1 MRWHAAA
8 PYAVPQSGPGLSS
21 GATKD
26 RHRNADFRPPYA
38 ASILGSMNTQACRWM
53 VPGLLLLAGCGTD
66 SSAPEDTS
74 TSSAPETAAAVS
86 PEEARALAAS
96 TPTVSEV
103 SINEL
108 SAHSPLTVN
117 EDATLAAV
125 LAALSSE
132 KKLGVLK
139 TCAIPFGQRG
149 AAVDGG
155 VADALVAAVVDDL
168 CYELASVGAAGW
180 KSGSSTKEL
189 YAQMPA
195 LVQAK
200 DWSKTPLG
208 AMDTWPPALRLSL
221 DIVLSSGFPMALRWG
236 PDFVLI
242 YNDGYKPILGVK
254 HPWALGL
261 PAREVWAEVWDQ
273 IEPTHL
279 AVLSGRQG
287 AAFAEDLPLRL
298 KRYGDEWDD
307 GYFTFSYSPIPDPTA
322 PSGVGGV
329 LITAVETT
337 EAVKSKAR
345 ASEERD
351 RLWTLSEDMLARADY
366 SGNMSAVNPAWTKVL
381 GWSEHNLLTNPYA
394 DIINPEDVG
403 ATVAALQVMGATG
416 QPTRFENRI
425 LSKDGVWK
433 PIGWTVSPEP
443 DGVNFIA
450 VGRDLADYKAREAE
464 LLRTQEALR
473 QSQKMEAIGQLTG
486 GIAHDFNNMLAI
498 VIGGIDL
505 ATRRLKR
512 GEAGAEQ
519 MLEGA
524 REGATRAAT
533 LTQRLLAFSRQSP
546 LSPERLNIN
555 DIVAGMS
562 DLLRRTLG
570 EPVAFEAVLAGGLWR
585 CSVDR
590 AGLES
595 AIINLALNARDA
607 MPSGGKLTVETCNMF
622 LDERYANR
630 ELGVAPGQYV
640 MVAVTDVGV
649 GMTHDVI
656 EKAFDP
662 FFTTKPVGK
671 GTGLGLWL
679 RQAVGRACTHLFRGW
694 AWNDGKNL
702 PAPAL
707 RIDRGRGCR
716 NTGAIAQP
724 DHGRGNRARG
734 GG

>member
-1 MRWHAAA
+1 
-8 PYAVPQSGPGLSS
+8 
-21 GATKD
+21 
-26 RHRNADFRPPYA
+26 
-38 ASILGSMNTQACRWM
+38 
-53 VPGLLLLAGCGTD
+53 
-66 SSAPEDTS
+66 
-74 TSSAPETAAAVS
+74 
-86 PEEARALAAS
+86 
-96 TPTVSEV
+96 
-103 SINEL
+103 
-108 SAHSPLTVN
+108 
-117 EDATLAAV
+117 
-125 LAALSSE
+125 
-132 KKLGVLK
+132 
-139 TCAIPFGQRG
+139 
-149 AAVDGG
+149 
-155 VADALVAAVVDDL
+155 
-168 CYELASVGAAGW
+168 
-180 KSGSSTKEL
+180 
-189 YAQMPA
+189 MPA

-671 GTGLGLWL
+671 GTGLGLSMVYGFAKQSGGHVRIYSEAGRGTTVKIYLPRHFGSTEEEVVVTQAQSLNPTMGGETVLVVEDEEGVRRMSCEALKDLGYRVYEASSGEEALKVYDAVGTVDVVFTDIVMSGMTGREMADLL
-679 RQAVGRACTHLFRGW
+679 RQKTPGLKVLYTTGYTRNAVVHNGVL
-694 AWNDGKNL
+694 
-702 PAPAL
+702 
-707 RIDRGRGCR
+707 
-716 NTGAIAQP
+716 
-724 DHGRGNRARG
+724 DHGVALLTKPFTIEDLALKLRAVLESA
-734 GG
+734 

>member
-1 MRWHAAA
+1 MEGEQ
-8 PYAVPQSGPGLSS
+8 P
-21 GATKD
+21 
-26 RHRNADFRPPYA
+26 NRPVFP
-38 ASILGSMNTQACRWM
+38 
-53 VPGLLLLAGCGTD
+53 
-66 SSAPEDTS
+66 
-74 TSSAPETAAAVS
+74 
-86 PEEARALAAS
+86 AR
-96 TPTVSEV
+96 
-103 SINEL
+103 
-108 SAHSPLTVN
+108 
-117 EDATLAAV
+117 D
-125 LAALSSE
+125 
-132 KKLGVLK
+132 GV
-139 TCAIPFGQRG
+139 
-149 AAVDGG
+149 
-155 VADALVAAVVDDL
+155 
-168 CYELASVGAAGW
+168 E
-180 KSGSSTKEL
+180 
-189 YAQMPA
+189 MPA

-236 PDFVLI
+236 PEFVLI

-254 HPWALGL
+254 HPSALGL
-261 PAREVWAEVWDQ
+261 PSREVWAEVWDQ

-322 PSGVGGV
+322 PSGVGGI

-381 GWSEHNLLTNPYA
+381 GWSEHDLLTNPYA

-649 GMTHDVI
+649 GMTQDVI

-671 GTGLGLWL
+671 GTGLGLSMVYGFAKQSGGHVRIYSEAGRGTTVKIYLPRHFGSTEEEVVVTQAQSLNPTMGGETVLVVEDEEGVRRMSCEALKDLGYRVYEASSGEEALKVYDAVGTVDVVFTDIVMSGMTGREMADLL
-679 RQAVGRACTHLFRGW
+679 RQKTPGLKVLYTTGYTRNAVVHNGVL
-694 AWNDGKNL
+694 
-702 PAPAL
+702 
-707 RIDRGRGCR
+707 
-716 NTGAIAQP
+716 
-724 DHGRGNRARG
+724 DHGVALLTKPFTIEDLALKLRAVLESA
-734 GG
+734 

>member
-1 MRWHAAA
+1 M
-8 PYAVPQSGPGLSS
+8 G
-21 GATKD
+21 
-26 RHRNADFRPPYA
+26 
-38 ASILGSMNTQACRWM
+38 
-53 VPGLLLLAGCGTD
+53 
-66 SSAPEDTS
+66 
-74 TSSAPETAAAVS
+74 
-86 PEEARALAAS
+86 
-96 TPTVSEV
+96 
-103 SINEL
+103 
-108 SAHSPLTVN
+108 
-117 EDATLAAV
+117 
-125 LAALSSE
+125 
-132 KKLGVLK
+132 
-139 TCAIPFGQRG
+139 
-149 AAVDGG
+149 
-155 VADALVAAVVDDL
+155 
-168 CYELASVGAAGW
+168 
-180 KSGSSTKEL
+180 
-189 YAQMPA
+189 
-195 LVQAK
+195 
-200 DWSKTPLG
+200 
-208 AMDTWPPALRLSL
+208 
-221 DIVLSSGFPMALRWG
+221 IVLSSGFPMALRWG

-671 GTGLGLWL
+671 GTGLGLSMVYGFAKQSGGHVRIYSEAGRGTTVKIYLPRHFGSTEEEVVVTQAQSLNPTMGGETVLVVEDEEGVRRMSCEALKDLGYRVYEASSGEEALKVYDAVGTVDVVFTDIVMSGMTGREMADLL
-679 RQAVGRACTHLFRGW
+679 RQKTPGLKVLYTTGYTRNAVVHNGVL
-694 AWNDGKNL
+694 
-702 PAPAL
+702 
-707 RIDRGRGCR
+707 
-716 NTGAIAQP
+716 
-724 DHGRGNRARG
+724 DHGVALLTKPFTIEDLALKLRAVLESA
-734 GG
+734 

>member
-1 MRWHAAA
+1 MEGEQ
-8 PYAVPQSGPGLSS
+8 P
-21 GATKD
+21 
-26 RHRNADFRPPYA
+26 NRPVFP
-38 ASILGSMNTQACRWM
+38 
-53 VPGLLLLAGCGTD
+53 
-66 SSAPEDTS
+66 
-74 TSSAPETAAAVS
+74 
-86 PEEARALAAS
+86 AR
-96 TPTVSEV
+96 
-103 SINEL
+103 
-108 SAHSPLTVN
+108 
-117 EDATLAAV
+117 
-125 LAALSSE
+125 
-132 KKLGVLK
+132 
-139 TCAIPFGQRG
+139 
-149 AAVDGG
+149 GG
-155 VADALVAAVVDDL
+155 V
-168 CYELASVGAAGW
+168 E
-180 KSGSSTKEL
+180 
-189 YAQMPA
+189 MPA

-671 GTGLGLWL
+671 GTGLGLSMVYGFAKQSGGHVRIYSEAGRGTTVKIYLPRHFGSTEEEVVVTQAQSLNPTMGGETVLVVEDEEGVRRMSCEALKDLGYRVYEASSGEEALKVYDAVGTVDVVFTDIVMSGMTGREMADLL
-679 RQAVGRACTHLFRGW
+679 RQKTPGLKVLYTTGYTRNAVVHNGVL
-694 AWNDGKNL
+694 
-702 PAPAL
+702 
-707 RIDRGRGCR
+707 
-716 NTGAIAQP
+716 
-724 DHGRGNRARG
+724 DHGVALLTKPFTIEDLALKLRAVLESA
-734 GG
+734 

>member
-1 MRWHAAA
+1 MEGEQ
-8 PYAVPQSGPGLSS
+8 P
-21 GATKD
+21 
-26 RHRNADFRPPYA
+26 NRPVFP
-38 ASILGSMNTQACRWM
+38 
-53 VPGLLLLAGCGTD
+53 
-66 SSAPEDTS
+66 
-74 TSSAPETAAAVS
+74 
-86 PEEARALAAS
+86 AR
-96 TPTVSEV
+96 
-103 SINEL
+103 
-108 SAHSPLTVN
+108 
-117 EDATLAAV
+117 
-125 LAALSSE
+125 
-132 KKLGVLK
+132 
-139 TCAIPFGQRG
+139 
-149 AAVDGG
+149 GG
-155 VADALVAAVVDDL
+155 V
-168 CYELASVGAAGW
+168 E
-180 KSGSSTKEL
+180 
-189 YAQMPA
+189 MPA

-322 PSGVGGV
+322 PSGVGGI

-671 GTGLGLWL
+671 GTGLGLSMVYGFAKQSGGHVRIYSEAGRGTTVKIYLLRHFGSTEEEVVVTQAQSLNPTMGGETVLVVEDEEGVRRMSCEALKDLGYRVYEASSGEEALKVYDAVGTVDVVFTDIVMSGMTGREMADLL
-679 RQAVGRACTHLFRGW
+679 RQKTPGLKVLYTTGYTRNAVVHNGVL
-694 AWNDGKNL
+694 
-702 PAPAL
+702 
-707 RIDRGRGCR
+707 
-716 NTGAIAQP
+716 
-724 DHGRGNRARG
+724 DHGVALLTKPFTIEDLALKLRAVLESA
-734 GG
+734 

>member
-1 MRWHAAA
+1 MEGEQ
-8 PYAVPQSGPGLSS
+8 P
-21 GATKD
+21 
-26 RHRNADFRPPYA
+26 NRPVFP
-38 ASILGSMNTQACRWM
+38 
-53 VPGLLLLAGCGTD
+53 
-66 SSAPEDTS
+66 
-74 TSSAPETAAAVS
+74 
-86 PEEARALAAS
+86 AR
-96 TPTVSEV
+96 
-103 SINEL
+103 
-108 SAHSPLTVN
+108 
-117 EDATLAAV
+117 D
-125 LAALSSE
+125 
-132 KKLGVLK
+132 GV
-139 TCAIPFGQRG
+139 
-149 AAVDGG
+149 
-155 VADALVAAVVDDL
+155 
-168 CYELASVGAAGW
+168 E
-180 KSGSSTKEL
+180 
-189 YAQMPA
+189 MPA

-236 PDFVLI
+236 PEFVLI

-322 PSGVGGV
+322 PSGVGGI

-381 GWSEHNLLTNPYA
+381 GWSEHDLLTNPYA

-649 GMTHDVI
+649 GMTQDVI

-671 GTGLGLWL
+671 GTGLGLSMVYGFAKQSGGHVRIYSEAGRGTTVKIYLPRHFGSTEEEVVVTQAQSLNPTMGGETVLVVEDEEGVRRMSCEALKDLGYRVYEASSGEEALKVYDAVGTVDVVFTDIVMSGMTGREMADLL
-679 RQAVGRACTHLFRGW
+679 RQKTPGLKVLYTTGYTRNAVVHNGVL
-694 AWNDGKNL
+694 
-702 PAPAL
+702 
-707 RIDRGRGCR
+707 
-716 NTGAIAQP
+716 
-724 DHGRGNRARG
+724 DHGVALLTKPFTIEDLALKLRAVLESA
-734 GG
+734 

>member
-1 MRWHAAA
+1 
-8 PYAVPQSGPGLSS
+8 
-21 GATKD
+21 
-26 RHRNADFRPPYA
+26 
-38 ASILGSMNTQACRWM
+38 
-53 VPGLLLLAGCGTD
+53 
-66 SSAPEDTS
+66 
-74 TSSAPETAAAVS
+74 
-86 PEEARALAAS
+86 
-96 TPTVSEV
+96 
-103 SINEL
+103 
-108 SAHSPLTVN
+108 
-117 EDATLAAV
+117 
-125 LAALSSE
+125 
-132 KKLGVLK
+132 
-139 TCAIPFGQRG
+139 
-149 AAVDGG
+149 
-155 VADALVAAVVDDL
+155 
-168 CYELASVGAAGW
+168 
-180 KSGSSTKEL
+180 
-189 YAQMPA
+189 
-195 LVQAK
+195 
-200 DWSKTPLG
+200 
-208 AMDTWPPALRLSL
+208 MDTWPPALRLSL

-671 GTGLGLWL
+671 GTGLGLSMVYGFAKQSGGHVRIYSEAGRGTTVKIYLLRHFGSTEEEVVVTQAQSLNPTMGGETVLVVEDEEGVRRMSCEALKDLGYRVYEASSGEEALKVYDAVGTVDVVFTDIVMSGMTGREMADLL
-679 RQAVGRACTHLFRGW
+679 RQKTPGLKVLYTTGYTRNAVVHNGVL
-694 AWNDGKNL
+694 
-702 PAPAL
+702 
-707 RIDRGRGCR
+707 
-716 NTGAIAQP
+716 
-724 DHGRGNRARG
+724 DHGVALLTKPFTIEDLALKLRAVLESA
-734 GG
+734 

>member
-1 MRWHAAA
+1 MEGEQ
-8 PYAVPQSGPGLSS
+8 P
-21 GATKD
+21 
-26 RHRNADFRPPYA
+26 NRPVFP
-38 ASILGSMNTQACRWM
+38 
-53 VPGLLLLAGCGTD
+53 
-66 SSAPEDTS
+66 
-74 TSSAPETAAAVS
+74 
-86 PEEARALAAS
+86 AR
-96 TPTVSEV
+96 
-103 SINEL
+103 
-108 SAHSPLTVN
+108 
-117 EDATLAAV
+117 
-125 LAALSSE
+125 
-132 KKLGVLK
+132 
-139 TCAIPFGQRG
+139 
-149 AAVDGG
+149 GG
-155 VADALVAAVVDDL
+155 V
-168 CYELASVGAAGW
+168 E
-180 KSGSSTKEL
+180 
-189 YAQMPA
+189 MPA

-671 GTGLGLWL
+671 GTGLGLSMVYGFAKQSGGHVRIYSEAGRGTTVKIYLPRHFGSTEEEVVVTQAQSLNPTMGWETVLVVEDEEGVRRMSCEALKDLGYRVYEASSGEEALKVYDAVGTVDVVFTDIVMSGMTGREMADLL
-679 RQAVGRACTHLFRGW
+679 RQKTPGLKVLYTTGYTRNAVVHNGVL
-694 AWNDGKNL
+694 
-702 PAPAL
+702 
-707 RIDRGRGCR
+707 
-716 NTGAIAQP
+716 
-724 DHGRGNRARG
+724 DHGVALLTKPFTIEDLALKLRAVLESA
-734 GG
+734 

>member
-1 MRWHAAA
+1 
-8 PYAVPQSGPGLSS
+8 
-21 GATKD
+21 
-26 RHRNADFRPPYA
+26 
-38 ASILGSMNTQACRWM
+38 
-53 VPGLLLLAGCGTD
+53 
-66 SSAPEDTS
+66 
-74 TSSAPETAAAVS
+74 
-86 PEEARALAAS
+86 
-96 TPTVSEV
+96 
-103 SINEL
+103 
-108 SAHSPLTVN
+108 
-117 EDATLAAV
+117 
-125 LAALSSE
+125 
-132 KKLGVLK
+132 
-139 TCAIPFGQRG
+139 
-149 AAVDGG
+149 
-155 VADALVAAVVDDL
+155 
-168 CYELASVGAAGW
+168 
-180 KSGSSTKEL
+180 
-189 YAQMPA
+189 MPA

-236 PDFVLI
+236 PEFVLI

-322 PSGVGGV
+322 PSGVGGI

-381 GWSEHNLLTNPYA
+381 GWSEHDLLTNPYA

-671 GTGLGLWL
+671 GTGLGLSMVYGFAKQSGGHVRIYSEAGRGTTVKIYLPRHFGSTEEEVVVTQAQSLNPTMGGETVLVVEDEEGVRRMSCEALKDLGYRVYEASSGEEALKVYDAVGTVDVVFTDIVMSGMTGREMADLL
-679 RQAVGRACTHLFRGW
+679 RQKTPGLKVLYTTGYTRNAVVHNGVL
-694 AWNDGKNL
+694 
-702 PAPAL
+702 
-707 RIDRGRGCR
+707 
-716 NTGAIAQP
+716 
-724 DHGRGNRARG
+724 DHGVALLTKPFTIEDLALKLRAVLESA
-734 GG
+734 

>member
-1 MRWHAAA
+1 MEGEQ
-8 PYAVPQSGPGLSS
+8 P
-21 GATKD
+21 
-26 RHRNADFRPPYA
+26 NRPVFP
-38 ASILGSMNTQACRWM
+38 
-53 VPGLLLLAGCGTD
+53 
-66 SSAPEDTS
+66 
-74 TSSAPETAAAVS
+74 
-86 PEEARALAAS
+86 AR
-96 TPTVSEV
+96 
-103 SINEL
+103 
-108 SAHSPLTVN
+108 
-117 EDATLAAV
+117 D
-125 LAALSSE
+125 
-132 KKLGVLK
+132 GV
-139 TCAIPFGQRG
+139 
-149 AAVDGG
+149 
-155 VADALVAAVVDDL
+155 
-168 CYELASVGAAGW
+168 E
-180 KSGSSTKEL
+180 
-189 YAQMPA
+189 MPA

-236 PDFVLI
+236 PEFVLI

-322 PSGVGGV
+322 PSGVGGI

-381 GWSEHNLLTNPYA
+381 GWSEHDLLTNPYA

-671 GTGLGLWL
+671 GTGLGLSMVYGFAKQSGGHVRIYSEAGRGTTVKIYLPRHFGSTEEEVVVTQAQSLNPTMGGETVLVVEDEEGVRRMSCEALKDLGYRVYEASSGEEALKVYDAVGTVDVVFTDIVMSGMTGREMADLL
-679 RQAVGRACTHLFRGW
+679 RQKTPGLKVLYTTGYTRNAVVHNGVL
-694 AWNDGKNL
+694 
-702 PAPAL
+702 
-707 RIDRGRGCR
+707 
-716 NTGAIAQP
+716 
-724 DHGRGNRARG
+724 DHGVALLTKPFTIEDLALKLRAVLESA
-734 GG
+734 